1 MRERASARAEAL
13 PSAAELT
20 ERAEGQRLLMEAVLG
35 LDEAKREVV
44 ILRYYERL
52 SSAEIARRQGVPA
65 GTVRARLKRA
75 LDELRERLDE
85 RTGGDRE
92 QWQRA
97 LVPLAFAPERS
108 AAAVGLAS
116 LLTGALMLKTFLAAG
131 AIAAAVAFVLVAIGA
146 LEAPFVRP
154 PAEPVTFTPLE
165 DLPIAAVEPTG
176 AEGRREAEVDVE
188 APLESDD
195 AEAEARPVGTFR
207 LRFVDGEGRPVPG
220 VEVATQPRFD
230 GSTAVSGAD
239 GRAAVLAWIGARRG
253 AIGVRYARR
262 GFASDATTAHG
273 EPGCDV
279 DLGDVRLRPGGAIE
293 GRVVDG
299 RGAPLADV
307 RVWVDGE
314 EVGSTAAGGLRTSEV
329 TALGA
334 VETRSD
340 DDGRFR
346 LSGVLVG
353 EVRVHVE
360 SDDDL
365 WRGTSGRVEVRAGEE
380 SGGLVIVAEGVPEG
394 QRIEGI
400 VLDPAG
406 EPVPWAPVEGRW
418 GTWLSSGSLARVAGR
433 DGRFRF
439 VLPKRVP
446 LDIVVSD
453 PDGAWTPV
461 AVEGVEPGTLDL
473 EVRFEATRTFKVAL
487 ADRAGAPVE
496 RAVLVVESG
505 DRTLQYVEGESPDG
519 TYELRLPS
527 EPFDL
532 TVLAPG
538 FAEARARGLDAA
550 AVGEVRRVALER
562 LPGIRGA
569 VTAAGE
575 PVEGA
580 TLTVHEVARQRVL
593 VSGLPSRLAVDER
606 ARATSDAQG
615 AFELT
620 LRAPGRVV
628 LRAEAPG
635 YAAFETAAFEYDPGV
650 GAAGLALALT
660 EGGAIEGRVVA
671 SNGLRETHV
680 VLASRGDGRVRTVRT
695 GVDGRYRI
703 ERLTPGPWML
713 RVVADEVLDGASSS
727 SSGPGSAFRE
737 IPADC
742 VVTEGE
748 TTIHDIFLRD
758 GRPGVTLEGRLRVAG
773 GDASAWSAELVP
785 LEDAGRRRG
794 LESSARLA
802 PDGSFALEASAP
814 GRHALLLVRG
824 DDGDS
829 ALRVLVELDLAAG
842 ETAYDLE
849 LAMGVVVVGAGADR
863 EAERLLWRGPGG
875 ATGYAELPEAGTTL
889 RFPAGTV
896 ERVRLDPSLAAVA
909 ADPREWPIVES
920 ATLEP
925 GGTLRIAE

>member
-1 MRERASARAEAL
+1 M
-13 PSAAELT
+13 
-20 ERAEGQRLLMEAVLG
+20 
-35 LDEAKREVV
+35 
-44 ILRYYERL
+44 
-52 SSAEIARRQGVPA
+52 
-65 GTVRARLKRA
+65 
-75 LDELRERLDE
+75 
-85 RTGGDRE
+85 
-92 QWQRA
+92 
-97 LVPLAFAPERS
+97 
-108 AAAVGLAS
+108 
-116 LLTGALMLKTFLAAG
+116 
-131 AIAAAVAFVLVAIGA
+131 
-146 LEAPFVRP
+146 
-154 PAEPVTFTPLE
+154 
-165 DLPIAAVEPTG
+165 
-176 AEGRREAEVDVE
+176 
-188 APLESDD
+188 
-195 AEAEARPVGTFR
+195 
-207 LRFVDGEGRPVPG
+207 
-220 VEVATQPRFD
+220 
-230 GSTAVSGAD
+230 
-239 GRAAVLAWIGARRG
+239 
-253 AIGVRYARR
+253 
-262 GFASDATTAHG
+262 
-273 EPGCDV
+273 
-279 DLGDVRLRPGGAIE
+279 
-293 GRVVDG
+293 
-299 RGAPLADV
+299 
-307 RVWVDGE
+307 
-314 EVGSTAAGGLRTSEV
+314 
-329 TALGA
+329 
-334 VETRSD
+334 
-340 DDGRFR
+340 
-346 LSGVLVG
+346 
-353 EVRVHVE
+353 
-360 SDDDL
+360 
-365 WRGTSGRVEVRAGEE
+365 
-380 SGGLVIVAEGVPEG
+380 
-394 QRIEGI
+394 
-400 VLDPAG
+400 
-406 EPVPWAPVEGRW
+406 
-418 GTWLSSGSLARVAGR
+418 
-433 DGRFRF
+433 
-439 VLPKRVP
+439 
-446 LDIVVSD
+446 
-453 PDGAWTPV
+453 
-461 AVEGVEPGTLDL
+461 
-473 EVRFEATRTFKVAL
+473 
-487 ADRAGAPVE
+487 
-496 RAVLVVESG
+496 
-505 DRTLQYVEGESPDG
+505 
-519 TYELRLPS
+519 
-527 EPFDL
+527 
-532 TVLAPG
+532 
-538 FAEARARGLDAA
+538 
-550 AVGEVRRVALER
+550 
-562 LPGIRGA
+562 
-569 VTAAGE
+569 
-575 PVEGA
+575 
-580 TLTVHEVARQRVL
+580 HEVARQRVL